1 VPAALKIFVEK
12 QSARLTMILAKIRES
27 EGKVA
32 EAASIL
38 QEVQVETFGS
48 MKKKEKTNFILEQ
61 MRMCLAKKDYIRA
74 QIMSRK
80 INPKVL
86 DDKEFQEERIK
97 YYTYMVDYYF
107 HEYNYLNIYR
117 SYQSMY
123 TTPNVQDNAD
133 LRHKVRLHFQTSR
146 RIADF
151 D

>member
-1 VPAALKIFVEK
+1 
-12 QSARLTMILAKIRES
+12 MILAKIKEG

-32 EAASIL
+32 EAATIL

-61 MRMCLAKKDYIRA
+61 MRLCLAKKDYIRA

-107 HEYNYLNIYR
+107 HEHSYLNIYR
-117 SYQSMY
+117 SYQSIY
-123 TTPNVQDNAD
+123 TTPSVQESPDQKND
-133 LRHKVRLHFQTSR
+133 VRCFH
-146 RIADF
+146 IAYLEESHYNLTNRQ
-151 D
+151 